1 MDELTTRQ
9 RLTYLLRSDITDG
22 DAGDEL
28 GVVVEDHM
36 AAIRHKSGGGW
47 DRILAA
53 EYVHD
58 LEQMLALERIEGDEE
73 DLDEGR

>member
-9 RLTYLLRSDITDG
+9 RLTYLLRSDIADTE
-22 DAGDEL
+22 AGE
-28 GVVVEDHM
+28 GVGAVVEDHM
-36 AAIRHKSGGGW
+36 AAIRHKSGGDW

-58 LEQMLALERIEGDEE
+58 LEQMLSMEQIEDEE
-73 DLDEGR
+73 DLDDAR